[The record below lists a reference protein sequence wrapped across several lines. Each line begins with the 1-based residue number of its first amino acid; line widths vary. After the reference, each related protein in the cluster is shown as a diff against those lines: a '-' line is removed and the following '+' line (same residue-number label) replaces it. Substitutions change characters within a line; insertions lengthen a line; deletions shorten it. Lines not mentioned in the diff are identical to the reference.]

1 MAPGATA
8 FFARLASP
16 RSLRSE
22 RWAAYSSRVRFF
34 FACFLGFASCFAAR
48 CLLVAITR
56 LVGLRID
63 PRVQTLDAIFTKHP
77 KGAVLVNEKH
87 QVALDEVDFDARRE
101 EFILPTVVGDDG
113 EVLQHSTVP
122 VVERRGLRSPI
133 PAPSFSIMAAFTKSR
148 MSS

>member
-56 LVGLRID
+56 LMGLRID
-63 PRVQTLDAIFTKHP
+63 LVSIRHRLSHGCKLSADATFTKHP
-77 KGAVLVNEKH
+77 KGAVPVNEKH
-87 QVALDEVDFDARRE
+87 QVPLDEVDFNGQVLALGVSSENCRRVGLTR
-101 EFILPTVVGDDG
+101 LPQ
-113 EVLQHSTVP
+113 L
-122 VVERRGLRSPI
+122 
-133 PAPSFSIMAAFTKSR
+133 
-148 MSS
+148 